1 MSRQNHKLLIIRQK
15 KFKHALTHFY
25 MKIIIPMAGRG
36 SRLRPHTLT
45 VPKPLVPVAGKPI
58 VQRIAEDL
66 AAAQGGQIEEIAFII
81 APDFGTKVEA
91 DLKAT
96 AAKLGAKG
104 SIYYQDK
111 PLGTA
116 HAVLCAKE
124 SLSGNCI
131 VAFAD
136 TLFDMNFKL
145 DTEKD
150 AVIWVQRVDD
160 PSAFGVIELHEEGYI
175 TNFVEKPETFVSDMA
190 IIGIYYFRD
199 GEYLKNELQYLL
211 DNDIKEKGE
220 YQLTNALENMRA
232 KGTKFYPGEITEWLD
247 CGNKNAVVYSNQRIL
262 ELNKGTKLV
271 NESATVTNSIVKQPC
286 YIGAGAVIENS
297 VVGPHVSI
305 GENTV
310 VTNSI
315 LKNTVVQDNT
325 KVENAILENSM
336 LGNHVTY
343 SNQTSEISIGDY
355 TQIK

>member
-1 MSRQNHKLLIIRQK
+1 
-15 KFKHALTHFY
+15 

-45 VPKPLVPVAGKPI
+45 IPKPLVPVAGKPI

-66 AAAQGGQIEEIAFII
+66 AAAQGGQVEEIAFII
-81 APDFGTKVEA
+81 APNFGEQVEA

-104 SIYYQDK
+104 SIYYQKK

-116 HAVLCAKE
+116 HAVLCAAE

-150 AVIWVQRVDD
+150 GVIWVQRVED
-160 PSAFGVIELHEEGYI
+160 PSAFGVVELNKDGYI
-175 TNFVEKPETFVSDMA
+175 ANFVEKPTTFVSDMA

-199 GEYLKNELQYLL
+199 GDFLKSELQYLI

-232 KGTKFYPGEITEWLD
+232 KGTQFYPGEITEWLD
-247 CGNKNAVVYSNQRIL
+247 CGNKNAVVHSNQRIL

-271 NESATVTNSIVKQPC
+271 DDTATITNTIINEPC
-286 YIGAGAVIENS
+286 YIGEGAVIENS
-297 VVGPHVSI
+297 VIGPHVSI
-305 GENTV
+305 GKNTKIS
-310 VTNSI
+310 NSI
-315 LKNTVVQDNT
+315 LKNTLIQNDS
-325 KVENAILENSM
+325 KVDNAILENSM
-336 LGNHVTY
+336 IGNHVIY
-343 SNQTSEISIGDY
+343 SKSTAEISIGDY
-355 TQIK
+355 TQILK